1 MNKRIRKKR
10 KNKKCIKI
18 VYINRLK
25 NQWSTNTPRWK
36 RIKASGR
43 KRKIYYDIHCVC
55 GPTRNHRVYNPALV
69 QKALKEYINEQ
80 KGSKKTI

>member
-36 RIKASGR
+36 RIKVSGQ
-43 KRKIYYDIHCVC
+43 KRMARVHIVCVSV
-55 GPTRNHRVYNPALV
+55 PNHRVYDYLWYKKPCES
-69 QKALKEYINEQ
+69 KA
-80 KGSKKTI
+80 

>member
-43 KRKIYYDIHCVC
+43 KLKMYYDIQCIHI
-55 GPTRNHRVYNPALV
+55 PNRNHRVYDPVLL
-69 QKALKEYINEQ
+69 QEALKEVDSYE
-80 KGSKKTI
+80 

>member
-36 RIKASGR
+36 RIKASGQ
-43 KRKIYYDIHCVC
+43 KRMARVHFLCIDGPNQIHREYD
-55 GPTRNHRVYNPALV
+55 YLW
-69 QKALKEYINEQ
+69 Y
-80 KGSKKTI
+80 KKTM

>member
-36 RIKASGR
+36 RIKASGQ
-43 KRKIYYDIHCVC
+43 KRMARVHIGCI
-55 GPTRNHRVYNPALV
+55 GGLNHREYDYLWYKKPCES
-69 QKALKEYINEQ
+69 KA
-80 KGSKKTI
+80 

>member
-18 VYINRLK
+18 VYINRLT

-43 KRKIYYDIHCVC
+43 KRTVRFHIMCIG
-55 GPTRNHRVYNPALV
+55 GPNQNHREYDYLWYKKPCER
-69 QKALKEYINEQ
+69 KA
-80 KGSKKTI
+80 

>member
-18 VYINRLK
+18 IYINCLK

-36 RIKASGR
+36 RIKASGQKYTVR
-43 KRKIYYDIHCVC
+43 LHTITFSYH
-55 GPTRNHRVYNPALV
+55 VYRWTD
-69 QKALKEYINEQ
+69 QKSPSI
-80 KGSKKTI
+80 